1 MTTLIYPLASEVT
14 LSNATGSN
22 VGLATSVY
30 LINTHTGAVTVS
42 VLLSDDLT
50 TVGSLTLAPNQSM
63 ALKKYSDHKLKASV
77 NAVIKATKI
86 GIRH

>member
-1 MTTLIYPLASEVT
+1 MTTLIYPLASEVS

-30 LINTHTGAVTVS
+30 MINTHTGAVTVS
-42 VLLSDDLT
+42 VLLSDDST
-50 TVGSLTLAPNQSM
+50 AVGSVTLAPNQSM
-63 ALKKYSDHKLKASV
+63 TVKKIADHKLKASV